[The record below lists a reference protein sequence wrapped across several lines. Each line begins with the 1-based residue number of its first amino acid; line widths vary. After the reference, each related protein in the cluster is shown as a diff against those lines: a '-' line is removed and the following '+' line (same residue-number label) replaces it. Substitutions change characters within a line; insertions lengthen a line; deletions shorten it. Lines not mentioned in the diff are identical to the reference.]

1 MICLSQ
7 HVWLDCFALSVC
19 YSLYSED
26 ALRTG
31 DSDVQ
36 ILDLDRCSPFF

>member
-7 HVWLDCFALSVC
+7 HVLLNCFALSVC
-19 YSLYSED
+19 YSLSSED

-36 ILDLDRCSPFF
+36 ILDLDKCSPFF